1 MSFFVWLLVSLCVPV
16 SDPAAELEKWL
27 NLPETQQD
35 IQKQAF
41 ATQPLSRAQ
50 AEQTRRLLIAHDAKQ
65 TKARHQDEWKKKQ
78 ITLGE
83 LNMKFDYTVFGD
95 KPAEGRSLFISMHG
109 GGNTRKSINDQQW
122 ENQKKLYKPVEGVYL
137 APRAPNDA
145 WNMWFQPH
153 MDAFFSRLIQDA
165 AVFEEVNVDKV
176 YLMGYSAGGDGVFR
190 MAPRMAHRW
199 AAAAM
204 MAGHPGDVRAENLRN
219 LPFTLHMG
227 ENDKAYDRNKQALV
241 WKKLLMDLREQDTQG
256 YTHEVVIQPGM
267 GHWMQRKDAV
277 AIPWM
282 MKFTRN
288 TVPRKVVWVEA
299 QQPSFYW
306 LASTEYPQDKAKE
319 TRVVAS
325 VDGQNIEIQS
335 EHVTGITMRL
345 RDDLINLDKPIAIRW
360 NGKLLPEPLV
370 KRTIATQVKT
380 LQEHRD
386 KGLCFDA
393 EVNLQ
398 LP

>member
-1 MSFFVWLLVSLCVPV
+1 MAALETWLQ
-16 SDPAAELEKWL
+16 
-27 NLPETQQD
+27 LPSRQQD
-35 IQKQAF
+35 LQQQAF
-41 ATQPLSRAQ
+41 ATQPLSKSQ
-50 AEQTRRLLIAHDAKQ
+50 AEQTRRLLIAEDARQ
-65 TKARHQDEWKKKQ
+65 TKAHHEEEWKKKQ

-83 LNMKFDYTVFGD
+83 LNMKFDYTVFAD
-95 KPAEGRSLFISMHG
+95 KPADGRSLFISMHG
-109 GGNTRKSINDQQW
+109 GGNTSKSINDQQW
-122 ENQKKLYKPVEGVYL
+122 ENQKKLYKPIEGVYL

-204 MAGHPGDVRAENLRN
+204 MAGHPGDVRADNLRN

-241 WKKLLMDLREQDTQG
+241 WKKLLLDLREQDPHG

-267 GHWMQRKDAV
+267 GHWMQRKDAI

-288 TVPRKVVWVEA
+288 TVPRKIVWVEPL
-299 QQPSFYW
+299 QPSFYW
-306 LASTEYPQDKAKE
+306 LAQAEFPADKLKAAKM
-319 TRVVAS
+319 VAT
-325 VDGQNIEIQS
+325 VDQQNISIES
-335 EHVTGITMRL
+335 EHFNGITLRL
-345 RDDLINLDKPIAIRW
+345 RDDLINLDQPISIRW
-360 NGKLLPEPLV
+360 NGKLLPE
-370 KRTIATQVKT
+370 KSIHRTISTQRKT
-380 LQEHRD
+380 LLEHHD

-393 EVNLQ
+393 EVKVQ
-398 LP
+398 AP